1 MKHSVRASAVLLVAG
16 LIVAG
21 AAEAEAG
28 QQALELNEHL
38 NRAWRRELVTYAV
51 QFPQGACHP
60 KSVRLRGPDGP
71 VACQLAD
78 VESWPGGKTV
88 KRATLAFVADMKPLA
103 KHVYTMTY
111 GPKPAETRQPRSDL
125 MIGAIRWARG
135 RAQCQIDTKHA
146 GLKFTPTVRVYDKPV
161 AASDIRGPID
171 AMRLGNTPSFG
182 GSRLYGPTKIKG
194 YNAAL
199 TADGPAFAEV
209 VTRYDY
215 VDGRALEIT
224 IRLAAGDSRISWA
237 VSVTPCDQRKA
248 VEQTLM
254 PGFAEGDR
262 MAKKRIPPDGWQLL
276 LSPKMPGL
284 ELTWAPE
291 AYNNKW
297 QDEVIKLHSRVRA
310 PIQVKLDKQPAGP
323 LTALAPWKDW
333 WDGTT
338 KHHYVFSTTK
348 GGKFFHLRAQN
359 AGCWVEPGPTGRRAC
374 WGNVRQRLKWIW
386 VTKTAD
392 GAVALDC
399 NLASG
404 RREWTM
410 DGLRSGISKFD
421 RSLDEVKRQIVEWP
435 VDPKLAHPRLYVDPE
450 DMAAVQKRSPGDEAL
465 IKRYG
470 RNYREFCKGVH
481 SCDANS
487 LILYMLSGT
496 KEMAKKTRVVQRL
509 HKIMDLMGDYD
520 RMRQVVLVVGIYDGL
535 MGTDL
540 LTEAEKKEFRAK
552 MAYLAYLI
560 DDAGTWSMERGYASG
575 NPNMSVCHVLN
586 LGLIAC
592 VLRDHPMSETWV
604 QRPLKCLEAWLDRS
618 VGPEGEWPESVCNYA
633 HVSVAAIL
641 PFAIAAKKAGYADY
655 VNDPRIKKLMLYLA
669 KFYTPPDSRS
679 GGQRRAGISGCA
691 PLGRAGAG
699 NTWALA
705 GVMARATKDS
715 DPAYSRVQQ
724 WSWLQTGRTRYTE
737 GKMGGFAHIYCDP
750 SLPAQVPDWQL
761 DVFPERGVIMRNGVG
776 TKDEFYAIFMVDH
789 SMGVPSG
796 NGGFPC
802 IWAKGAPISSRF
814 AGGYAE
820 REAILYSCVLPGRNS
835 GTIAQR
841 CKRFSYDGRRKMIA
855 RSGLPRQHYAAADMT
870 FENIYET
877 RPMRGHSKQKDVPA
891 WPAVSKEAELP
902 IQWRRQVLFLRD
914 AEAGGA
920 NYLLVRDRVR
930 GGQPTMWQFWTISD
944 KVGTPADVRD
954 LDKFLADKPGNKDAA
969 TRKLKGNR
977 FTAIGQFGVDVEFY
991 VALPTDTPRHTLR
1004 WGPPTYT
1011 YSPIGGFTEYQDML
1025 HLQRPDDG
1033 DYFVAIFPRRRAEPV
1048 PRFETLCN
1056 GKVIKVAGEF
1066 GVDYGFLSGE
1076 PTTCKVGD
1084 VAFEGTAGSVQ
1095 DRKSGLVL
1103 SIADKGKAAYKQ
1115 YSIASDQAVSLVVE
1129 KDMLRVRLQ
1138 DNHVGAF
1145 VEMHTPGVWTI
1156 DTGIG
1161 SILTKKGTRY
1171 FLHIRPDV
1179 KELELFRE

>member
-1 MKHSVRASAVLLVAG
+1 MKPCTWVCLLTALLLAVTT
-16 LIVAG
+16 
-21 AAEAEAG
+21 AEAG
-28 QQALELNEHL
+28 QKKIELKDHL
-38 NRAWRRELVTYAV
+38 NRTWMRELVTYTV
-51 QFPQGACHP
+51 EFPKGACHP
-60 KSVRLRGPDGP
+60 KSVRLRGPGGP

-78 VESWPGGKTV
+78 VESWPDGKTV

-111 GPKPAETRQPRSDL
+111 GPTPAETRRPRSDL
-125 MIGAIRWARG
+125 VIGAIRFTRG

-161 AASDIRGPID
+161 AASDIPGPID
-171 AMRLGNTPSFG
+171 AMRLGKSPWFG
-182 GSRLYGPTKIKG
+182 GSRLYGPAKIKG
-194 YNAAL
+194 YRAAL
-199 TADGPAFAEV
+199 TAKGPAFAEI

-237 VSVTPCDQRKA
+237 VNVTPCDRKEA
-248 VEQTLM
+248 VRQVLM

-284 ELTWAPE
+284 EIAWAPE

-297 QDEVIKLHSRVRA
+297 KDEVVKLHQHVRSSV
-310 PIQVKLDKQPAGP
+310 QVKLDKQPAGP
-323 LTALAPWKDW
+323 LTALAPWADW

-338 KHHYVFSTTK
+338 KIQYVFSTTE

-359 AGCWVEPGPTGRRAC
+359 AGCWVEPGPIGRRAC
-374 WGNVRQRLKWIW
+374 WGNVRQRLKWVWIAKS
-386 VTKTAD
+386 TD
-392 GAVALDC
+392 GAVGLDC

-404 RREWTM
+404 RREWTI
-410 DGLRSGISKFD
+410 DSLRSGIDKFD
-421 RSLDEVKRQIVEWP
+421 RSLNEVKEQIVEWP
-435 VDPKLAHPRLYVDPE
+435 VDPKLAHPRLYVGPKDV
-450 DMAAVQKRSPGDEAL
+450 AAVRKRSPGDEAL

-470 RNYREFCKGVH
+470 GNYREFCKSVH

-496 KEMAKKTRVVQRL
+496 KEMAKKTRVAERL
-509 HKIMDLMGDYD
+509 RKVMDLMGDYD
-520 RMRQVVLVVGIYDGL
+520 RMRQVVLVVGIYDAI

-540 LTEAEKKEFRAK
+540 ITEGEKKEFRAK
-552 MAYLAYLI
+552 MAYLGYLI
-560 DDAGTWSMERGYASG
+560 DDAATWSMERGYASG

-604 QRPLKCLEAWLDRS
+604 QRPLKCLEGWLDRN

-641 PFAIAAKKAGYADY
+641 PFAIAAKNAGYADY
-655 VNDPRIKKLMLYLA
+655 VNDPRMKKLMLYLA
-669 KFYTPPDSRS
+669 KFYTPRDTRS
-679 GGQRRAGISGCA
+679 GGQRKAGISGCA

-699 NTWALA
+699 NVWALA

-715 DPAYSRVQQ
+715 DPAYSAVQQ
-724 WSWLQTGRTRYTE
+724 WSWRQTGYTRYTE
-737 GKMGGFAHIYCDP
+737 GKMGGFAYLYCDP
-750 SLPAQVPDWQL
+750 SLPAKVPDWQF
-761 DVFPERGVIMRNGVG
+761 DVFPERGTIMRNGVG

-802 IWAKGAPISSRF
+802 IWARGVPISSRF

-820 REAILYSCVLPGRNS
+820 REAILYSNVLPARNA
-835 GTIAQR
+835 GTIAER
-841 CKRFSYDGRRKMIA
+841 CKRFSYDGRRKMLEC
-855 RSGLPRQHYAAADMT
+855 SGLPRQHYAAADIAYEET
-870 FENIYET
+870 YET
-877 RPMRGHSKQKDVPA
+877 KPMRGHNLQKDVPV
-891 WPAVSKEAELP
+891 WPAVKKEAKLP
-902 IQWRRQVLFLRD
+902 VHWRRQVLFMRD
-914 AEAGGA
+914 AQPAGA
-920 NYLLVRDRVR
+920 NYMLIRDKTS

-944 KVGTPADVRD
+944 KIGTPEEVKD
-954 LDKFLADKPGNKDAA
+954 LDKFLADKPGNKNAA
-969 TRKLKGNR
+969 TRQLKGNR

-1004 WGPPTYT
+1004 WGPPKYT
-1011 YSPIGGFTEYQDML
+1011 YSPIGGFEEYQDML
-1025 HLQRPDDG
+1025 HLQLPGDG
-1033 DYFVAIFPRRRAEPV
+1033 EYFTAIYPRRRNEPA
-1048 PRFETLCN
+1048 PHFSTLCQ
-1056 GKVIKVAGEF
+1056 GKVIKVAGDF
-1066 GVDYGFLSGE
+1066 GTDYGFLSS
-1076 PTTCKVGD
+1076 TSSACKGKD
-1084 VAFEGTAGSVQ
+1084 FAFEGTAGSIQ
-1095 DRKSGLVL
+1095 DRKSGLVI
-1103 SIADKGKAAYKQ
+1103 SIAAAGKAAYKQ
-1115 YSIASDQAVSLVVE
+1115 HSIASDQAVSLVVE
-1129 KDMLRVRLQ
+1129 KEMLKVRLQ
-1138 DNHVGAF
+1138 DKHVGAF
-1145 VEMHTPGVWTI
+1145 VEMHTPGTWTI

-1161 SILTKKGTRY
+1161 SVLRKKGDRY